1 MANPTMPLL
10 AVDDL
15 HVRYGDLAALRGV
28 SLAVDQGEM
37 VCVIGPNGAG
47 KSTLLAAIAGGVAP
61 VRGTVRFGD
70 SNLVGLP
77 PDRIARVGLSLV
89 PEGRHVFSVLTVREN
104 LLVGS
109 FMLKNRAQAEKDM
122 ARVLAYFPAL
132 RARLVSP
139 AGRLSGGEQQM
150 LAIGRALMARPRLIL
165 VDEPSLGLAPRI
177 VDQIYDILRDLR
189 RNDGLTLLI
198 NEQSSHRVLKHAD
211 RIYVLRAGEIQLQG
225 RAAELQDGEAIKD
238 AYFGF
243 GHRHSAVGEALHG

>member
-1 MANPTMPLL
+1 MASPDRPLL
-10 AVDDL
+10 AVDDI
-15 HVRYGDLAALRGV
+15 HVRYGDLAALRGA
-28 SLAVDQGEM
+28 SITVDRGEM

-47 KSTLLAAIAGGVAP
+47 KSTLLAAIAGGVAST
-61 VRGTVRFGD
+61 RGSLRFGD
-70 SNLVGLP
+70 VDLVGLP

-89 PEGRHVFSVLTVREN
+89 PEGRHVFGALTVREN

-109 FMLKNRAQAEKDM
+109 FMHNNRAQAGEDM
-122 ARVLAYFPAL
+122 ARVLGYFPAL
-132 RARLVSP
+132 KARLNFP

-177 VDQIYDILRDLR
+177 VDQIYNILCDLR

-198 NEQSSHRVLKHAD
+198 NEQSSHRVLRHAD
-211 RIYVLRAGEIQLQG
+211 RIYVLRAGGIQLHG
-225 RAAELQDGEAIKD
+225 RAAELQDGQAIKD